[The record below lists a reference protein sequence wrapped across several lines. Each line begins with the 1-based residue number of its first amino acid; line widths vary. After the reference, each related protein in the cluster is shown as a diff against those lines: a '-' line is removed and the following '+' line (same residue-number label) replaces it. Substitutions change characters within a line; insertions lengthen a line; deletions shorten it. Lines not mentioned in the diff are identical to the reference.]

1 MKNRKC
7 TSPNITPPE
16 KAFKYTKALLFQLV
30 QVLALIIVC
39 SGNDSDIK
47 DLSRFS
53 EISIVLFTKGILF
66 YTFSFPDIFYSSP
79 HVSLCCDFFFPC
91 YSQRVKVLTRSAENP
106 TIYNHYH
113 HQLYP
118 PLHLPSFIA
127 EVVDRNMFPSQL
139 TSGHF

>member
-16 KAFKYTKALLFQLV
+16 KAFKYTKALLSQLV

-53 EISIVLFTKGILF
+53 EISIVLSTKGILF
-66 YTFSFPDIFYSSP
+66 YTFSFPLHMFHCAVISSF
-79 HVSLCCDFFFPC
+79 HVTHKESKF
-91 YSQRVKVLTRSAENP
+91 
-106 TIYNHYH
+106 
-113 HQLYP
+113 
-118 PLHLPSFIA
+118 
-127 EVVDRNMFPSQL
+127 
-139 TSGHF
+139 